1 MPSDPDA
8 AFIRGAAAPAPPGA
22 ARIVR
27 AAVIALL
34 VTLAALVVVFTVEGV
49 AHRNRIE
56 RLRSAGVP
64 VRTVV
69 TGCTGG
75 AGGTGIT
82 VAYFTCTGTF
92 RVDGMAH
99 SAVIHGDTALLAPG
113 TELAT
118 VVDPRDPS
126 TLSTPGAVSGE
137 WSGFVPAAATLGLL
151 LAVALAGRLVRWWR
165 RRAPASAGQVAVV
178 AAG

>member
-1 MPSDPDA
+1 MPSEADA
-8 AFIRGAAAPAPPGA
+8 AFIRGAAAPALPGA
-22 ARIVR
+22 ARIMR
-27 AAVIALL
+27 AVVIALL
-34 VTLAALVVVFTVEGV
+34 VTLAVLVVVFTVEGV

-69 TGCTGG
+69 TGCTGS

-92 RVDGMAH
+92 RVDGVPHA
-99 SAVIHGDTALLAPG
+99 AVIHGNTALLAPG

-126 TLSTPGAVSGE
+126 TLSTPGAVSGA
-137 WSGFVPAAATLGLL
+137 WSGFVPAAATLGVL
-151 LAVALAGRLVRWWR
+151 LAISLAYRLAR
-165 RRAPASAGQVAVV
+165 RRRLTPAASAGQVAVV
-178 AAG
+178 AA

>member
-1 MPSDPDA
+1 MPSESDA
-8 AFIRGAAAPAPPGA
+8 AFIRGAAAPALPGA
-22 ARIVR
+22 ARIAR
-27 AAVIALL
+27 AAFTALL
-34 VTLAALVVVFTVEGV
+34 VTLAVLVVVFTAEGV
-49 AHRNRIE
+49 AHRNRVE

-92 RVDGMAH
+92 RVDGVPH
-99 SAVIHGDTALLAPG
+99 TAVIHGNTALLAPG

-126 TLSTPGAVSGE
+126 SLSTPGAVSGE
-137 WSGFVPAAATLGLL
+137 WSGFVPAAATLGVL
-151 LAVALAGRLVRWWR
+151 LAISLAYRLGR
-165 RRAPASAGQVAVV
+165 RRRRPATSAGQVAVV
-178 AAG
+178 AA

>member
-1 MPSDPDA
+1 MPSEADA
-8 AFIRGAAAPAPPGA
+8 AFIRGAAAPSLPGA
-22 ARIVR
+22 PRIAR

-34 VTLAALVVVFTVEGV
+34 VTLAVLVVVCTAEGV
-49 AHRNRIE
+49 AHRTRIE
-56 RLRSAGVP
+56 RLRSAGLP

-92 RVDGMAH
+92 RVDGVPHA
-99 SAVIHGDTALLAPG
+99 AVIHGDTALLAPG

-137 WSGFVPAAATLGLL
+137 WNGFVPAAATLGVL
-151 LAVALAGRLVRWWR
+151 LATSLAYRLAR
-165 RRAPASAGQVAVV
+165 RSRRPPRSAGQVAVV
-178 AAG
+178 AA